1 MPEFSAQHVRTAQ
14 DDFHRLAG
22 FHAAYYARSDTQ
34 HGLGGVGHGEHSLL
48 VGEER
53 AVVGTALVVE
63 HGDLPV
69 ELADG
74 TVHVHLVQPHA
85 GVVNEVARA
94 EIVAAVHHDVVVGN
108 EAFGVLRGEPL
119 VPGFHADVG
128 VEGLQAQLGLFGFG
142 ESDFRF
148 AVEHLPLEVGLA
160 HGIVVNQS
168 DGAHSGTGQVKGDGR
183 TQSAHSHDEYAGL
196 FQKELSCLA
205 YFVEQNLSVVA

>member
-1 MPEFSAQHVRTAQ
+1 MIFSGSDGKLYQRNDVTFQTSQVDVPEFSAQHVWTAQ
-14 DDFHRLAG
+14 DDFYRLAG

-34 HGLGGVGHGEHSLL
+34 HGLGGVGHGEHFLF
-48 VGEER
+48 VGEEG

-94 EIVAAVHHDVVVGN
+94 EIVAAVHYDVVVGN
-108 EAFGVLRGEPL
+108 EAFGILRGEPL

-128 VEGLQAQLGLFGFG
+128 VEGLQAQLGLFGL
-142 ESDFRF
+142 ES
-148 AVEHLPLEVGLA
+148 P
-160 HGIVVNQS
+160 I
-168 DGAHSGTGQVKGDGR
+168 SG
-183 TQSAHSHDEYAGL
+183 SL
-196 FQKELSCLA
+196 
-205 YFVEQNLSVVA
+205 